1 MSAPD
6 ALAAVDG
13 RFLVCAGEG
22 VPAATPGAT
31 PPPAL
36 PAELPVEAA
45 PIAPPAP
52 AAQRA
57 PTTVFLTVDVED
69 AYFTR
74 PRLMTGEGV
83 GREHGVHGIL
93 DLLGE
98 RDLPATFF
106 VNVFE
111 ADRQPPG
118 TVRDVVRLI
127 AGHGHEVALHTHPAP
142 HLEWYDRPLFRKTQ
156 VQQTDILRR
165 GCDLLASWTGQEVRT
180 FRAGGYAIDDRT
192 FAALGDTSITVDSS
206 VFFPSP
212 NNHNAPF
219 TVNAVRERGDVVEA
233 PVTCVLRGAPRGPAL
248 DARKLDLDWLAP
260 AELDAAL
267 DGLTARTVPFAVFMM
282 HSFSFIEKV
291 SRRVGTEPSPRALF
305 TSETLFNHFVEIY
318 GPRAGARERFAVFL
332 DRIVADPCL
341 RAQRMDAAE
350 PDLRVAARRMADVVP
365 VVARNAAAP

>member
-6 ALAAVDG
+6 AVAAVDG
-13 RFLVCAGEG
+13 RFLACTGEG
-22 VPAATPGAT
+22 VPVATPGAA

-36 PAELPVEAA
+36 PAELPVAPA

-52 AAQRA
+52 AAQRT
-57 PTTVFLTVDVED
+57 PTTVFLTVDTED

-83 GREHGVHGIL
+83 GAEYGVQGIL

-111 ADRQPPG
+111 AERQPAG
-118 TVRDVVRLI
+118 AVRDVVRLI

-142 HLEWYDRPLFRKTQ
+142 HLEWYDRPLFRQTQ
-156 VQQTDILRR
+156 ARQTDILRR

-192 FAALGDTSITVDSS
+192 FAALADTSLAVDSS

-212 NNHNAPF
+212 NNHIAPF
-219 TVNAVRERGDVVEA
+219 TVNAVRERGDVVEV

-248 DARKLDLDWLAP
+248 DARKLDLDWLSP
-260 AELDAAL
+260 PELDATL
-267 DGLTARTVPFAVFMM
+267 DALTARAVPFAVFMM

-291 SRRVGTEPSPRALF
+291 SRRVGAEPSPRARF
-305 TSETLFNHFVEIY
+305 TSETVFNHFVEIY
-318 GPRAGARERFAVFL
+318 GPRAGARERFAAFL
-332 DRIVADPCL
+332 DRIVADPRLCARRL
-341 RAQRMDAAE
+341 DAAE
-350 PDLRVAARRMADVVP
+350 ADLRVAARRMADVVP
-365 VVARNAAAP
+365 VVARNAGAP